1 MPVNAWTVAQLADDT
16 EREITGSHER
26 WTAFLTT
33 AARLYKYPYREQLMI
48 FAQRPEA
55 TACAEYD
62 LWNKTMR
69 RYVRRGSK
77 GIALVDTS
85 GEIPRI
91 RYVFDV
97 SDTGARHDSR
107 SPFLWQLEDQH
118 MNPVHDALENRYGAD
133 DFMMADQLE
142 HIASQLSMEY
152 WEEHRRDILDIVD
165 GSFLEEYDEFNVGAS
180 FRSAATISI
189 SYALLSRCGL
199 EPEKRYTHEDFLSV
213 FDWNTPD
220 AANAL
225 GTAVSQISEQVLRQ
239 IEVTVKNYER
249 SVEHE
254 RDSVSAERGL
264 SDPGDRPG
272 RTAPAAP
279 GQVRQDAEEVPTG
292 AAPDPVQPPRPE
304 WAAAEPPAGN
314 RGNGQPQAGTDDE
327 RAGGEERSD
336 GGIKS
341 AGSDGL
347 GGPDERPQESSG
359 RNDPD
364 GTDLRITETVEQTSL
379 FPSEIEQQTLIEN
392 MVAASAEREK
402 PSALILSDDEIN
414 HALRHGS
421 GFEGGKLRIAAFY
434 ASHPAPKAAQDFLK
448 EEYGIGGHS
457 HTYLSGNGG
466 FVDYDSKGIRFSGK
480 GYSEQTRLRWPAV
493 EQHIRGM
500 VENGTYLTENEQ
512 SRFDE
517 MIRGMAGREIP
528 VPVPRAHYPPV
539 TVETVMGESTLDF
552 PAPREINRGEIEAAI
567 QEWNGSIESKI
578 AVSRFIRDGHSTEE
592 TAALM
597 RQEYGDDLPSFPVT
611 VEGAAADIP
620 WTQVSEIAR
629 EMVREDRFFTDD
641 ERGEAERLS
650 READAASRY
659 KLGFGFMGNG
669 MTVWNSLAYE
679 HGDYKTVAHIAPDR
693 TVTFYDDD
701 MPESVRA
708 IIIREA
714 ETSNPTISATQ
725 NIPVF
730 STPPHEEKIQS
741 HEEPAAVEPTLAAD
755 TMVFT
760 TPHGLTYQPGDEV
773 EWNTGNGEPL
783 RFRIDSVSD
792 ENIHITF
799 LNKDHPIKTNIN
811 RESVELQID
820 SGRFIIHH
828 GKRSQSEHSPS
839 VDSSENEGFEQNYGQ
854 TVFLPMSEQTQREYD
869 NLKRQYPDTIIG
881 LERDGYYEFYGEDAQ
896 KVADIC
902 NARLVEKQTP
912 HGQTIA
918 TGFSAPR
925 WPGEL
930 KKLWSKGN
938 SVYLAE
944 ETAEGFHREVKH
956 LYAQDYLPIH
966 ASVHI
971 DGRKYSIEQVDFH
984 QGQATLRDISA
995 QPDARFPLI
1004 RQEPTEVVRSYFEDE
1019 PDSSLTEENKRET
1032 SVPSATPGTHEKPA
1046 EAETISPPPDTQ
1058 ESSTGLMETVFE
1070 LTSEGYQATVTRPV
1084 RKYQYDCMY
1093 HDIAYLDGQVYQV
1106 ESIGIFDVR
1115 FQPLETE
1122 QVYPVARVES
1132 MERLETLLAQDE
1144 RNHHLLRSSSLEDRQ
1159 QAREDWE
1166 KRQSVQ
1172 AAQPQREQA
1181 PAQIFHITDDH
1192 LGEGGQKT
1200 KYANN
1205 VAAIRTLKAIEAE
1218 NRHATPEE
1226 QEILSRYVGWGGI
1239 PQAFDPSNAS
1249 WDSEFTE
1256 LAGLLTDEEYE
1267 LARASTLNAHYTS
1280 PTVIKAMYQAL
1291 EQMGFRT
1298 GNILEPSCGVG
1309 NFFGLLPDSMQNSKL
1324 YGVELDSITGRI
1336 ARQLYPQAQISVT
1349 GFEKTD
1355 RRDFFDLAVGN
1366 VPFGSYKL
1374 ADKRF
1379 DKHNFLI
1386 HDYFFAKALDQV
1398 RPGGVIAFITSKGT
1412 MDKQSDEVR
1421 KYIAQRADLLGAIRL
1436 PNNAFKAN
1444 AGTEVTSD
1452 IIFLQKREQPLD
1464 VEPEWVHL
1472 SQTEDGIPI
1481 NSYFAEHPEMVLG
1494 KMAWDDSMYSN
1505 QKETACLP
1513 MEGADLSQQL
1523 AQAVQHIT
1531 GEYHAVEAPDLEE
1544 GEKIQES
1551 IPATPDVKNYS
1562 YTVVKDKVYYREN
1575 SIMVRPELNA
1585 TAQERIKG
1593 MVKLRDCVHRLMDA
1607 QLEEYSDDAIHA
1619 LQAELNQL
1627 YDAYTEKYGLINSRA
1642 NSQVFRADSSY
1653 YLLCSLEILNENGEL
1668 ARKADMFTK
1677 RTIRQ
1682 QRTVD
1687 HVDTAVEA
1695 LAVSIAEKARVDLP
1709 YMAELTYKT
1718 EDEIAA
1724 DLTGVI
1730 FRLPAP
1736 VDDQGKPRYV
1746 TADEY
1751 LSGNVRKKLREAQTA
1766 ADVSPIFIP
1775 NVQALEKAQP
1785 KDLEASEIDVRLG
1798 ATWVGKEYIQQFMEE
1813 LFEIPL
1819 YQRRAVQV
1827 QFSEYT
1833 SEWHITNKNALSY
1846 NNVPVNLTYGTDRAN
1861 GIRILE
1867 DTLNLRD
1874 VRIYD
1879 TIEDADGKEKRVLNQ
1894 KETTLAQQKQQA
1906 IKDAFREWI
1915 WKEPHRRETLVARY
1929 NELFNSIRP
1938 REYDGQHITFSGMNP
1953 EISLREHQR
1962 NAIAHILYGG
1972 NTLLAHVVGAGKSF
1986 EMAGAAMES
1995 KRLGLCQKSMFVVP
2009 NHLTEQWAAEFLR
2022 LYPSAKILV
2031 TTKRDFEK
2039 SNRKR
2044 FCARIATGDYDA
2056 VIIGHS
2062 QFERI
2067 PVSME
2072 RQERLLQD
2080 QIDELTKGIQEL
2092 KMTRGEQYSIKQLE
2106 RTKKQLEGRLR
2117 KLQAQEKKDDVVTF
2131 EQLGVD
2137 RLFVDEAHN
2146 YKNMFLLTK
2155 MRNVAGLSTSEA
2167 QKSTDMFLKC
2177 RYMDEITGGRGV
2189 VFATGTPVS
2198 NSMTELYTMQRY
2210 LQYDTLRRNN
2220 MTHFDCWASTFGETV
2235 TAIELAPEGTG
2246 YRARTRFAK
2255 FFNLPEL
2262 MTMFKEIA
2270 DIKTADQ
2277 LNLPTPEVQFET
2289 VVAQPTEHQKAMIQ
2303 ELSRRASAIH
2313 AGIDPRK
2320 DNMLKVTSDG
2330 RKLGLDQRM
2339 INPLLPDDPGSKVN
2353 QCVNNVFRI
2362 WQEGAADRLTQLI
2375 FCDIST
2381 PKGAA
2386 GKTAEQAAK
2395 DGTVEAEKTSVPDL
2409 DDEFGDLPLEEDT
2422 SEGSLFSAVKN
2433 NDFSVYEDIWDKLI
2447 ARGVPR
2453 EEIAFIHDADTEVK
2467 KKELF
2472 AKVRSGQVRVLLGS
2486 TAKMGAGTNVQD
2498 RLIAS
2503 HDLDCPWRPGD
2514 LEQRAGRIVRQ
2525 GNMNPQVHIY
2535 RYVTEGS
2542 FDSYLWQTVEN
2553 KQRFISQIMTSKS
2566 PVRSC
2571 EDVDET
2577 ALSYAEIKALCAG
2590 DDRIKE
2596 KMALDVDVAR
2606 LRLMKADHQSN
2617 QYRLE
2622 DKLLKQFPREIEQNR
2637 GFLIGLQKD
2646 QDTVAAHPLPEK
2658 DFVGI
2663 TILGK
2668 DYTDREKAGEAI
2680 LEACK
2685 SAKMDKEFGI
2695 GEYRGLLMY
2704 LTYNPIGNQY
2714 ILTLKGEMS
2723 HPVEL
2728 GPNAAGNMTRIENA
2742 LANIPKR
2749 METIEAKLENLNQQ
2763 MAIARSELGK
2773 PFPQEAELKQK
2784 SARLAELDAS
2794 LNMDNARHGPEAE
2807 ETKAAPKH
2815 KREEVR

>member
-1 MPVNAWTVAQLADDT
+1 
-16 EREITGSHER
+16 
-26 WTAFLTT
+26 
-33 AARLYKYPYREQLMI
+33 MI
-48 FAQRPEA
+48 ETLP
-55 TACAEYD
+55 
-62 LWNKTMR
+62 
-69 RYVRRGSK
+69 
-77 GIALVDTS
+77 
-85 GEIPRI
+85 
-91 RYVFDV
+91 
-97 SDTGARHDSR
+97 
-107 SPFLWQLEDQH
+107 
-118 MNPVHDALENRYGAD
+118 
-133 DFMMADQLE
+133 
-142 HIASQLSMEY
+142 
-152 WEEHRRDILDIVD
+152 
-165 GSFLEEYDEFNVGAS
+165 
-180 FRSAATISI
+180 
-189 SYALLSRCGL
+189 
-199 EPEKRYTHEDFLSV
+199 
-213 FDWNTPD
+213 
-220 AANAL
+220 
-225 GTAVSQISEQVLRQ
+225 AV
-239 IEVTVKNYER
+239 
-249 SVEHE
+249 
-254 RDSVSAERGL
+254 
-264 SDPGDRPG
+264 
-272 RTAPAAP
+272 
-279 GQVRQDAEEVPTG
+279 
-292 AAPDPVQPPRPE
+292 
-304 WAAAEPPAGN
+304 
-314 RGNGQPQAGTDDE
+314 
-327 RAGGEERSD
+327 
-336 GGIKS
+336 
-341 AGSDGL
+341 
-347 GGPDERPQESSG
+347 
-359 RNDPD
+359 
-364 GTDLRITETVEQTSL
+364 
-379 FPSEIEQQTLIEN
+379 
-392 MVAASAEREK
+392 SAEREK

-414 HALRHGS
+414 HALRRGS

-434 ASHPAPKAAQDFLK
+434 ASHPSPKAAQDFLK

-466 FVDYDSKGIRFSGK
+466 FVDYDSKGIRFSSK
-480 GYSEQTRLRWPAV
+480 GYSEQTRLRWPTV

-500 VENGTYLTENEQ
+500 VENGTYLTESEQ
-512 SRFDE
+512 SRYEE
-517 MIRGMAGREIP
+517 MMRGMADQEIP
-528 VPVPRAHYPPV
+528 VPLPRYHYPPV
-539 TVETVMGESTLDF
+539 KAETVLGESTLDL
-552 PAPREINRGEIEAAI
+552 PAPHEVNRGDIEAAI
-567 QEWNGSIESKI
+567 QEWNDSLQSKI
-578 AVSRFIRDGHSTEE
+578 TVARYFREGHSTEE
-592 TAALM
+592 TAAFLK
-597 RQEYGDDLPSFPVT
+597 QEYGDDLPAFPVT
-611 VEGAAADIP
+611 VDGAAGDIP
-620 WTQVSEIAR
+620 WEQAAEIAR
-629 EMVREDRFFTDD
+629 EMVQEDRFFTDD
-641 ERGEAERLS
+641 EREEVSAPP
-650 READAASRY
+650 REKNPPSQEEMPA
-659 KLGFGFMGNG
+659 NEPP
-669 MTVWNSLAYE
+669 V
-679 HGDYKTVAHIAPDR
+679 YKTPGGHL
-693 TVTFYDDD
+693 Y
-701 MPESVRA
+701 RA
-708 IIIREA
+708 
-714 ETSNPTISATQ
+714 
-725 NIPVF
+725 
-730 STPPHEEKIQS
+730 
-741 HEEPAAVEPTLAAD
+741 
-755 TMVFT
+755 
-760 TPHGLTYQPGDEV
+760 GDEI
-773 EWNTGNGEPL
+773 EWRTGASNTQHIRIN
-783 RFRIDSVSD
+783 RIDGDNVY
-792 ENIHITF
+792 ITF
-799 LNKDHPIKTNIN
+799 PDKLPPIDTILN
-811 RESVELQID
+811 RQSVELQID
-820 SGRFIIHH
+820 TGHFYVLEKAGNHDAPLLSDVTE
-828 GKRSQSEHSPS
+828 KR
-839 VDSSENEGFEQNYGQ
+839 DSFVPNYGQ
-854 TVFLPMSEQTQREYD
+854 TVFLPLSADSFREYT

-881 LERDGYYEFYGEDAQ
+881 FELNGYFEFYGEDAR
-896 KVADIC
+896 KVAEIC
-902 NARLVEKQTP
+902 GAALLEKNTP
-912 HGQTIA
+912 AGQTAA
-918 TGFSAPR
+918 TGFSVPR
-925 WPGEL
+925 WPSEL
-930 KKLWSKGN
+930 RRIWSKGN
-938 SVYLAE
+938 DVYLAGE
-944 ETAEGFHREVKH
+944 NADGTHSEIKH
-956 LYAQDYLPIH
+956 VYGRDYLPLH
-966 ASVHI
+966 AVVHI
-971 DGRKYSIEQVDFH
+971 DNRTYSIDQVDF
-984 QGQATLRDISA
+984 QKDAVTLRDITGTTDS
-995 QPDARFPLI
+995 RFPPT
-1004 RQEPTEVVRSYFEDE
+1004 RQETTGMVRSYLEEE
-1019 PDSSLTEENKRET
+1019 PDYPLSEETERQNAAPHPDLTEQAAPEETAASENME
-1032 SVPSATPGTHEKPA
+1032 
-1046 EAETISPPPDTQ
+1046 EA
-1058 ESSTGLMETVFE
+1058 SSGIMETVVE
-1070 LTSEGYQATVTRPV
+1070 LTDQGYQATVTRPF
-1084 RKYQYDCMY
+1084 REYQYDCAY
-1093 HDIAYLDGQVYQV
+1093 HDIAYLDGEAYQV
-1106 ESIGIFDVR
+1106 ERIGIFDVS
-1115 FQPLETE
+1115 FQPLETD
-1122 QVYPVARVES
+1122 QIYPVARVES
-1132 MERLETLLAQDE
+1132 MERLETLLAQDK
-1144 RNHHLLRSSSLEDRQ
+1144 RNHHLLRSASPEERN
-1159 QAREDWE
+1159 QAREDW
-1166 KRQSVQ
+1166 KNSRNAQTVPSQPVQ
-1172 AAQPQREQA
+1172 AASQNFR
-1181 PAQIFHITDDH
+1181 ITDDH

-1205 VAAIRTLKAIEAE
+1205 VAAIRTLKKIESE
-1218 NRHATPEE
+1218 NRRATPEE

-1239 PQAFDPSNAS
+1239 PQAFDPGNAS
-1249 WDSEFTE
+1249 WDSEFRE
-1256 LAGLLTDEEYE
+1256 LVDLLTDEEYE

-1309 NFFGLLPDSMQNSKL
+1309 NFFGLLPDRMQNSKL
-1324 YGVELDSITGRI
+1324 YGVELDSISGRI
-1336 ARQLYPQAQISVT
+1336 AKQLYPQAQISVT

-1355 RRDFFDLAVGN
+1355 RRDFFDVAVGN

-1398 RPGGVIAFITSKGT
+1398 RPGGVIAFIASKGT

-1464 VEPEWVHL
+1464 IEPEWVHL

-1494 KMAWDDSMYSN
+1494 KMAWDDSMYGN

-1513 MEGADLSQQL
+1513 LEGADLSQQL
-1523 AQAVQHIT
+1523 AQAVQRIT

-1562 YTVVKDKVYYREN
+1562 YTVVDDKVYYREN

-1585 TAQERIKG
+1585 AAQERVKG
-1593 MVKLRDCVHRLMDA
+1593 MVAIRDCVHQLMDA
-1607 QLEEYSDDAIHA
+1607 QLEDYGDDAIHA
-1619 LQAELNQL
+1619 LQGELNRL
-1627 YDAYTEKYGLINSRA
+1627 YDDYTAKYGLISSRA
-1642 NSQVFRADSSY
+1642 NSLAFRNDSSY
-1653 YLLCSLEILNENGEL
+1653 YLLCSLEILDEEGNL

-1682 QRTVD
+1682 QRAID

-1695 LAVSIAEKARVDLP
+1695 LAVSIAEKARVDVP

-1718 EDEIAA
+1718 EEEIATE
-1724 DLTGVI
+1724 LTGVI

-1736 VDDQGKPRYV
+1736 VDDKGKPRYV

-1751 LSGNVRKKLREAQTA
+1751 LSGNVRQKLREARAA
-1766 ADVSPIFIP
+1766 ADVSPVFVP

-1798 ATWVGKEYIQQFMEE
+1798 ATWVGKEYVQQFMEE

-1861 GIRILE
+1861 GLRILE
-1867 DTLNLRD
+1867 DSLNLRD

-1879 TIEDADGKEKRVLNQ
+1879 IIEDPDEKEKRVLNQ
-1894 KETTLAQQKQQA
+1894 RETTLAQQKQQA

-1915 WKEPHRRETLVARY
+1915 WKDARRRETLVTRY

-2009 NHLTEQWAAEFLR
+2009 NHLTEQWATEFLR

-2039 SNRKR
+2039 SNRKK

-2067 PVSME
+2067 GVSKA

-2092 KMTRGEQYSIKQLE
+2092 KMTRGEQFSIKQLE

-2117 KLQAQEKKDDVVTF
+2117 KLQAEEKKDDVVTF
-2131 EQLGVD
+2131 EELGVD
-2137 RLFVDEAHN
+2137 RLFVDEAHS

-2262 MTMFKEIA
+2262 MTMFKEVA

-2362 WQEGAADRLTQLI
+2362 WQEGTADKLTQLI

-2381 PKGAA
+2381 PKGAS
-2386 GKTAEQAAK
+2386 GKATEQQPKEEAAP
-2395 DGTVEAEKTSVPDL
+2395 EKPSQPET
-2409 DDEFGDLPLEEDT
+2409 DDDFGDLPLDEDDPQ
-2422 SEGSLFSAVKN
+2422 ENSLFSAARN
-2433 NDFSVYEDIWDKLI
+2433 NDFSVYEDIRDKLI

-2503 HDLDCPWRPGD
+2503 HDLD
-2514 LEQRAGRIVRQ
+2514 
-2525 GNMNPQVHIY
+2525 
-2535 RYVTEGS
+2535 
-2542 FDSYLWQTVEN
+2542 
-2553 KQRFISQIMTSKS
+2553 
-2566 PVRSC
+2566 
-2571 EDVDET
+2571 
-2577 ALSYAEIKALCAG
+2577 
-2590 DDRIKE
+2590 
-2596 KMALDVDVAR
+2596 
-2606 LRLMKADHQSN
+2606 
-2617 QYRLE
+2617 
-2622 DKLLKQFPREIEQNR
+2622 
-2637 GFLIGLQKD
+2637 
-2646 QDTVAAHPLPEK
+2646 
-2658 DFVGI
+2658 
-2663 TILGK
+2663 
-2668 DYTDREKAGEAI
+2668 
-2680 LEACK
+2680 
-2685 SAKMDKEFGI
+2685 
-2695 GEYRGLLMY
+2695 
-2704 LTYNPIGNQY
+2704 
-2714 ILTLKGEMS
+2714 
-2723 HPVEL
+2723 
-2728 GPNAAGNMTRIENA
+2728 
-2742 LANIPKR
+2742 
-2749 METIEAKLENLNQQ
+2749 
-2763 MAIARSELGK
+2763 
-2773 PFPQEAELKQK
+2773 
-2784 SARLAELDAS
+2784 
-2794 LNMDNARHGPEAE
+2794 
-2807 ETKAAPKH
+2807 
-2815 KREEVR
+2815 

>member
-1 MPVNAWTVAQLADDT
+1 MQLADDT
-16 EREITGSHER
+16 EREITGSYQQ

-62 LWNKTMR
+62 LWNRTMR

-85 GEIPRI
+85 GEVPRI

-97 SDTGARHDSR
+97 ADTGARHDSR

-118 MNPVHDALENRYGAD
+118 MNAVHDALEQRFGAD

-142 HIASQLSMEY
+142 HIASQLAMTY
-152 WEEHRRDILDIVD
+152 WEENKRDILDIVD

-180 FRSAATISI
+180 FRSAAAISI
-189 SYALLSRCGL
+189 SYALLARCGL
-199 EPEKRYTHEDFLSV
+199 EPEERYVHEDFLSV

-239 IEVTVKNYER
+239 IEVTIKNYER

-264 SDPGDRPG
+264 SDPGDHPG
-272 RTAPAAP
+272 RTATAVP
-279 GQVRQDAEEVPTG
+279 GQVRQDAEEVPSG
-292 AAPDPVQPPRPE
+292 ASSDPVQPPRPE
-304 WAAAEPPAGN
+304 RPASASPAGD
-314 RGNGQPQAGTDDE
+314 RGNRQQQAGADD
-327 RAGGEERSD
+327 AGNGGEERSD
-336 GGIKS
+336 GRTES
-341 AGSDGL
+341 DGSNGL
-347 GGPDERPQESSG
+347 GGPDEQPQEPSG
-359 RNDPD
+359 RTDPD
-364 GTDLRITETVEQTSL
+364 GTDLRIKETVEQTSL
-379 FPSEIEQQTLIEN
+379 FPSETEQRKRIEILPD
-392 MVAASAEREK
+392 VSAEREK
-402 PSALILSDDEIN
+402 PSALILSDDEID
-414 HALRHGS
+414 HALRRGS

-448 EEYGIGGHS
+448 EEYGVGGHS
-457 HTYLSGNGG
+457 HTYLSGMGG
-466 FVDYDSKGIRFSGK
+466 FVDYDSKGIRFSSK

-500 VENGTYLTENEQ
+500 VENGTYLTESEQ
-512 SRFDE
+512 SRYEE
-517 MIRGMAGREIP
+517 MMRSMAGGEIP
-528 VPVPRAHYPPV
+528 VPLPRYHYPPV
-539 TVETVMGESTLDF
+539 KAETVLGESTLDL
-552 PAPREINRGEIEAAI
+552 PAPHEVNRGDIEAAI
-567 QEWNGSIESKI
+567 QDWNDSLPSKI
-578 AVSRFIRDGHSTEE
+578 TVARYFREGHSTEE
-592 TAALM
+592 TAAFLKK
-597 RQEYGDDLPSFPVT
+597 EYGDDLPAFPVT
-611 VEGAAADIP
+611 MDGAAGDIP
-620 WTQVSEIAR
+620 WERVAGIAR

-641 ERGEAERLS
+641 EREESQRLS
-650 READAASRY
+650 READAASKY
-659 KLGFGFMGNG
+659 KLGFGLMGNG
-669 MTVWNSLAYE
+669 MTVWNELE
-679 HGDYKTVAHIAPDR
+679 LENGDYKTVAHIAEDR
-693 TVTFYDDD
+693 TVTFYDDA

-708 IIIREA
+708 SIIEEA

-725 NIPVF
+725 DTPVF
-730 STPPHEEKIQS
+730 SAPPRERNPPSQEEMPANEPPVYKTPGGHLY
-741 HEEPAAVEPTLAAD
+741 HA
-755 TMVFT
+755 
-760 TPHGLTYQPGDEV
+760 GDEI
-773 EWNTGNGEPL
+773 EWRTGTSNIQHI
-783 RFRIDSVSD
+783 RIDRIDGDNVY
-792 ENIHITF
+792 ITF
-799 LNKDHPIKTNIN
+799 SNKLPPINTSLN
-811 RESVELQID
+811 RQSVELQID
-820 SGRFIIHH
+820 TGHFFVLEKAGNQEAPLVSDVTE
-828 GKRSQSEHSPS
+828 KR
-839 VDSSENEGFEQNYGQ
+839 DSFVPNYGQ
-854 TVFLPMSEQTQREYD
+854 TVFLPLSADSFREYT

-881 LERDGYYEFYGEDAQ
+881 FELNGYFEFYGEDARKVAEICDAALLEKNTPAGQTAATGFSVPRWPSELRRIWSKGNNVYLAGENADGTHSEIKHVYGRDYLPLHAVVHIDNRTYSIDQVDFQKDAVTLRDITGTTDTRFPPTRQETTGMVRSYLEDEPSFPIQETGENETLLLPMSIEAASEYNGLKARYPDAMIGFEQHGKYEFYGEDAELAGLILRTNILNKEIPGGHIQ
-896 KVADIC
+896 V
-902 NARLVEKQTP
+902 
-912 HGQTIA
+912 
-918 TGFSAPR
+918 TGFPVTQWQEHFKA
-925 WPGEL
+925 
-930 KKLWSKGN
+930 LWRDGN
-938 SVYLAE
+938 DVYLASE
-944 ETAEGFHREVKH
+944 K
-956 LYAQDYLPIH
+956 
-966 ASVHI
+966 
-971 DGRKYSIEQVDFH
+971 
-984 QGQATLRDISA
+984 
-995 QPDARFPLI
+995 PD
-1004 RQEPTEVVRSYFEDE
+1004 
-1019 PDSSLTEENKRET
+1019 
-1032 SVPSATPGTHEKPA
+1032 GTHEEKKYYRKADYIPLNAQIHFGGREYRVASVDFEQRTVSLQDLTALRETNETRFRELLPIEVRNMLEDQTDPLLFVESDLKHAPELDA
-1046 EAETISPPPDTQ
+1046 EPIASVSPENHTQ
-1058 ESSTGLMETVFE
+1058 EAKEQDVPAAPEDVPPLQPGERRIPAHDGIPALRQIVIDLTGRGQEPAPPIKQKSVETQTPSSYSLHPGDTV
-1070 LTSEGYQATVTRPV
+1070 
-1084 RKYQYDCMY
+1084 
-1093 HDIAYLDGQVYQV
+1093 YLDERPFFV
-1106 ESIGIFDVR
+1106 EDVR
-1115 FQPLETE
+1115 LTE
-1122 QVYPVARVES
+1122 VSFHDPAALYPISRVES
-1132 MERLETLLAQDE
+1132 KR
-1144 RNHHLLRSSSLEDRQ
+1144 SLERTLPLDDRNSQ
-1159 QAREDWE
+1159 YRMDAERADAPIHDTVA
-1166 KRQSVQ
+1166 S
-1172 AAQPQREQA
+1172 AAVNFR
-1181 PAQIFHITDDH
+1181 ITDDH

-1205 VAAIRTLKAIEAE
+1205 VAAIRTLKKIESE
-1218 NRHATPEE
+1218 NRRTTPEE

-1249 WDSEFTE
+1249 WDSEFRE
-1256 LAGLLTDEEYE
+1256 LVDLLTDEEYE

-1298 GNILEPSCGVG
+1298 GNILEPSCGIG
-1309 NFFGLLPDSMQNSKL
+1309 NFFGLVPESMSNSRL

-1336 ARQLYPQAQISVT
+1336 AQQLYPQAQISVT

-1355 RRDFFDLAVGN
+1355 RRDFFDVAVGS

-1421 KYIAQRADLLGAIRL
+1421 KYIAQRAELLGAIRL

-1452 IIFLQKREQPLD
+1452 ILFLQKREQPLD
-1464 VEPEWVHL
+1464 IEPEWVHL
-1472 SQTEDGIPI
+1472 GQTEDGIPV
-1481 NSYFAEHPEMVLG
+1481 NSYFADHPEMVLG
-1494 KMAWDDSMYSN
+1494 KMAWDDSMYGN

-1513 MEGADLSQQL
+1513 LEGADLSQQL
-1523 AQAVQHIT
+1523 AQAVQRIT

-1562 YTVVKDKVYYREN
+1562 YTVVDDKVYYREN

-1585 TAQERIKG
+1585 AAQERVKG
-1593 MVKLRDCVHRLMDA
+1593 MVAIRDCVHQLMDA
-1607 QLEEYSDDAIHA
+1607 QLEDYGDDAIHA
-1619 LQAELNQL
+1619 LQGELNRL
-1627 YDAYTEKYGLINSRA
+1627 YDDYTAKYGLISSRA
-1642 NSQVFRADSSY
+1642 NSLAFRNDSSY
-1653 YLLCSLEILNENGEL
+1653 YLLCSLEILDEEGNL

-1677 RTIRQ
+1677 RTIRR
-1682 QRTVD
+1682 QRAID

-1695 LAVSIAEKARVDLP
+1695 LAVSIAEKARVDVP

-1718 EDEIAA
+1718 EEEIATE
-1724 DLTGVI
+1724 LTGVI

-1736 VDDQGKPRYV
+1736 VDDKGKPRYV

-1751 LSGNVRKKLREAQTA
+1751 LSGNVRQKLREARAA
-1766 ADVSPIFIP
+1766 ADVSPVFVP

-1798 ATWVGKEYIQQFMEE
+1798 ATWVGKEYVQQFMEE

-1827 QFSEYT
+1827 QYSEYT

-1846 NNVPVNLTYGTDRAN
+1846 NNVPVNLTYGTDRVN
-1861 GIRILE
+1861 GLRILE
-1867 DTLNLRD
+1867 DSLNLRD

-1879 TIEDADGKEKRVLNQ
+1879 IIEDPDGKEKRVLNQ
-1894 KETTLAQQKQQA
+1894 KATTLAQQKQQA

-1915 WKEPHRRETLVARY
+1915 WKDASRRETLVARY

-1938 REYDGQHITFSGMNP
+1938 REYDGRHITFSGMNP

-2039 SNRKR
+2039 SNRKK

-2067 PVSME
+2067 PVSYE

-2080 QIDELTKGIQEL
+2080 QIEELTKGIQEL
-2092 KMTRGEQYSIKQLE
+2092 KMTRGEQFSIKQLE

-2137 RLFVDEAHN
+2137 RLFVDEAHS

-2210 LQYDTLRRNN
+2210 LQYDTLHRNN

-2262 MTMFKEIA
+2262 MTMFKEVA

-2303 ELSRRASAIH
+2303 ELSRRASKIH

-2362 WQEGAADRLTQLI
+2362 WQEGTADKLTQLI

-2381 PKGAA
+2381 PKGAP
-2386 GKTAEQAAK
+2386 GKTAEQK
-2395 DGTVEAEKTSVPDL
+2395 TKVEAAPEKPSQHET
-2409 DDEFGDLPLEEDT
+2409 DDDFGDLPLDEDD
-2422 SEGSLFSAVKN
+2422 SQESSLFSAAKN
-2433 NDFSVYEDIWDKLI
+2433 NDFSVYEDIRDKLI

-2525 GNMNPQVHIY
+2525 GNMNPKVHIY

-2553 KQRFISQIMTSKS
+2553 KQK
-2566 PVRSC
+2566 VRP
-2571 EDVDET
+2571 
-2577 ALSYAEIKALCAG
+2577 
-2590 DDRIKE
+2590 DR
-2596 KMALDVDVAR
+2596 V
-2606 LRLMKADHQSN
+2606 Q
-2617 QYRLE
+2617 
-2622 DKLLKQFPREIEQNR
+2622 
-2637 GFLIGLQKD
+2637 
-2646 QDTVAAHPLPEK
+2646 
-2658 DFVGI
+2658 
-2663 TILGK
+2663 
-2668 DYTDREKAGEAI
+2668 
-2680 LEACK
+2680 
-2685 SAKMDKEFGI
+2685 
-2695 GEYRGLLMY
+2695 
-2704 LTYNPIGNQY
+2704 
-2714 ILTLKGEMS
+2714 
-2723 HPVEL
+2723 
-2728 GPNAAGNMTRIENA
+2728 
-2742 LANIPKR
+2742 
-2749 METIEAKLENLNQQ
+2749 
-2763 MAIARSELGK
+2763 
-2773 PFPQEAELKQK
+2773 
-2784 SARLAELDAS
+2784 
-2794 LNMDNARHGPEAE
+2794 
-2807 ETKAAPKH
+2807 
-2815 KREEVR
+2815 